1 MYIKLKIEGDLLRAL
16 KKDAEDSVRTCTQQ
30 AMYILKSYYKESH
43 NRNNNTRHNTL
54 DKKIV
59 SNSLNNKFEE
69 RENRKEELE
78 QQISKIEEVES
89 SDSDVEFI
97 DDEILN
103 F

>member
-30 AMYILKSYYKESH
+30 AKYILKSYYKENH
-43 NRNNNTRHNTL
+43 NSNNNTQYNIL

-59 SNSLNNKFEE
+59 SNSSNNKFEE

-78 QQISKIEEVES
+78 QQTSKIEEVES
-89 SDSDVEFI
+89 YDSDVEFI

>member
-1 MYIKLKIEGDLLRAL
+1 MYIKLKVEGNLLKAL

-30 AMYILKSYYKESH
+30 AKYILKSYYKENH
-43 NRNNNTRHNTL
+43 NSNNNTQYNIL

-59 SNSLNNKFEE
+59 SNSSNNKFEE
-69 RENRKEELE
+69 RENRN
-78 QQISKIEEVES
+78 EEVES

-97 DDEILN
+97 DDEILD

>member
-1 MYIKLKIEGDLLRAL
+1 MYIKLKIEGDLLIAL

-30 AMYILKSYYKESH
+30 AMYILKSYYKVSH

-59 SNSLNNKFEE
+59 SNSSNNKFEE